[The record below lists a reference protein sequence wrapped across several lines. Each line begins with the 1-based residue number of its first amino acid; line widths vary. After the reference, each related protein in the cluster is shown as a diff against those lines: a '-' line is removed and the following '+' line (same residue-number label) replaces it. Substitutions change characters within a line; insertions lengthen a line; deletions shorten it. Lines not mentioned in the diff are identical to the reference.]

1 MSATPD
7 LRFEPDR
14 ERDSVSYALGVLRRR
29 WIVVVAAIVVCMV
42 AGAVISGV
50 GSPDRYDASAR
61 VLFGTS
67 SLPSQALNVERPSP
81 ADPER
86 EAATN
91 VLLAGSEAV
100 AANVRERLG
109 LSQSVDELLANV
121 DVEAEENANVLN
133 ITYSDEDP
141 DEAARIANG
150 FARQF
155 VDFRARQER
164 ESIDAA
170 ERDFQEQLDA
180 LPVDAPE
187 RQELQE
193 GLQRLSSFRA
203 LATGDSRV
211 IARAEVPSEPSNLG
225 LGQVLA
231 LSGILGLALGLVGA
245 LVVESLDKRV
255 VDVASF
261 EREYRLRALAVVPQ
275 RSFRRSPLRAGSADL
290 EPFRIL
296 RTAVDFARV
305 TRPVRA
311 VMVTSA
317 VRGEGATSV
326 AIGLA
331 QAIALSGRPVIL
343 VELNLRYPTLA
354 RTFRLPDQGGVT
366 SALLGSDPNELLQRP
381 LNELPNLEVLA
392 AGVLPPNPAELLE
405 APALD
410 VMLRNLLEDGRQTLV
425 IDAAPLLPVADAQIL
440 LNKPA
445 VDASVVV
452 ARQGVTTRDQV
463 RRARLVLDGHGASPI
478 GLVVTG
484 QTSRDSY
491 GYGYGEIYQ
500 PGTAAAA
507 VEEAPPAAAPQ
518 QAAVPQQAAPPP
530 AAPYVPNGGPAHQ
543 PARPRRSWLRF

>member
-1 MSATPD
+1 
-7 LRFEPDR
+7 
-14 ERDSVSYALGVLRRR
+14 
-29 WIVVVAAIVVCMV
+29 
-42 AGAVISGV
+42 
-50 GSPDRYDASAR
+50 
-61 VLFGTS
+61 
-67 SLPSQALNVERPSP
+67 
-81 ADPER
+81 
-86 EAATN
+86 
-91 VLLAGSEAV
+91 
-100 AANVRERLG
+100 
-109 LSQSVDELLANV
+109 
-121 DVEAEENANVLN
+121 
-133 ITYSDEDP
+133 
-141 DEAARIANG
+141 
-150 FARQF
+150 
-155 VDFRARQER
+155 
-164 ESIDAA
+164 
-170 ERDFQEQLDA
+170 
-180 LPVDAPE
+180 
-187 RQELQE
+187 
-193 GLQRLSSFRA
+193 
-203 LATGDSRV
+203 
-211 IARAEVPSEPSNLG
+211 
-225 LGQVLA
+225 
-231 LSGILGLALGLVGA
+231 
-245 LVVESLDKRV
+245 
-255 VDVASF
+255 
-261 EREYRLRALAVVPQ
+261 
-275 RSFRRSPLRAGSADL
+275 
-290 EPFRIL
+290 
-296 RTAVDFARV
+296 
-305 TRPVRA
+305 
-311 VMVTSA
+311 
-317 VRGEGATSV
+317 V

-410 VMLRNLLEDGRQTLV
+410 VMLRNLLDDGRQTLV

-500 PGTAAAA
+500 PGTTA
-507 VEEAPPAAAPQ
+507 VAEEAPPAAAPQ
-518 QAAVPQQAAPPP
+518 QAPPAP